1 MLTRRSSGLAL
12 ALMASTIGDFGQGY
26 VVGNRHIFSG
36 RPVSMTRNLSP
47 SMMMPQTSE
56 ISLLHDASSIALDAS
71 TVFTTNTVCL
81 RLCNVI
87 GRVVIMSADYTSG
100 DSISPVEW
108 AFQTTMLVIAARLF
122 IQSAWPLMMAAL
134 LTSSLSVRDRRA
146 YSMLFRAMGLT
157 ILQFKTLLATSA
169 LDWIEYQ
176 PNESVEVTG
185 EYIYFLYSGDVTIY
199 DTGSKTGNSNH
210 VVGGTDIARIEP
222 CVSDRIFGDIQFAKV
237 LETSVYNRARKNT
250 QSDRMP
256 RNQENS
262 SFHMPPPSSCI
273 VGSNGASVLRIF
285 TPKLLKLM
293 ENDDELSITIQ
304 RLVLLCMQKKLSSA
318 LRDVGL
324 RSTAK
329 GNRTS

>member
-1 MLTRRSSGLAL
+1 
-12 ALMASTIGDFGQGY
+12 
-26 VVGNRHIFSG
+26 
-36 RPVSMTRNLSP
+36 
-47 SMMMPQTSE
+47 MMMPMTSE
-56 ISLLHDASSIALDAS
+56 ILLLHDASSIALDVS
-71 TVFTTNTVCL
+71 TVVISNTAWL

-87 GRVVIMSADYTSG
+87 GRVVILSADYIQG
-100 DSISPVEW
+100 DGISPVEW
-108 AFQTTMLVIAARLF
+108 VFQTTMLVIAARLF

-176 PNESVEVTG
+176 PNESVELTG
-185 EYIYFLYSGDVTIY
+185 EYIYFLYSGDIPLRVI
-199 DTGSKTGNSNH
+199 GSKTGNSNH
-210 VVGGTDIARIEP
+210 VVGGTDIITNSSEDIEP

-250 QSDRMP
+250 QSDRKS

-262 SFHMPPPSSCI
+262 SSHMPPPSSCI
-273 VGSNGASVLRIF
+273 VGSNGASVLRIV

-304 RLVLLCMQKKLSSA
+304 RLVLLSMQTKLSRTR
-318 LRDVGL
+318 RDVRL
-324 RSTAK
+324 KSAAK

>member
-1 MLTRRSSGLAL
+1 MLTRSSSGSAL
-12 ALMASTIGDFGQGY
+12 ALMASTIGDFGHGH
-26 VVGNRHIFSG
+26 VVNRQFFSG
-36 RPVSMTRNLSP
+36 RPISITRNLL
-47 SMMMPQTSE
+47 MMPLTSE
-56 ISLLHDASSIALDAS
+56 ISLLHDASSIALDVS
-71 TVFTTNTVCL
+71 TVVISNTAWL

-87 GRVVIMSADYTSG
+87 GRVVILSADYIQG
-100 DSISPVEW
+100 DGISPVEW
-108 AFQTTMLVIAARLF
+108 VFQTTMLVIAARLF

-146 YSMLFRAMGLT
+146 YALLFRTVGLT
-157 ILQFKTLLATSA
+157 ILQFKTLLASRT
-169 LDWIEYQ
+169 LDWIEYL
-176 PNESVEVTG
+176 PNESVELTG
-185 EYIYFLYSGDVTIY
+185 EYIYFLYSGDVT
-199 DTGSKTGNSNH
+199 TPVTSNKTGTSND
-210 VVGGTDIARIEP
+210 VVGGADITHTS

-237 LETSVYNRARKNT
+237 LETSVYNRARKNIK
-250 QSDRMP
+250 SDRKS

-262 SFHMPPPSSCI
+262 SSQEASPSSCV

>member
-26 VVGNRHIFSG
+26 VMGNRHIFSG

-56 ISLLHDASSIALDAS
+56 ISLLYDVSSIALDAS
-71 TVFTTNTVCL
+71 TVFTTNTACL

-87 GRVVIMSADYTSG
+87 GRVVTLSADYTSG

-134 LTSSLSVRDRRA
+134 LNSSLSVRDRRA
-146 YSMLFRAMGLT
+146 YILFRAMGLT
-157 ILQFKTLLATSA
+157 ILQFKTLLVTSA

-185 EYIYFLYSGDVTIY
+185 EYIYFLYSGDVTIC
-199 DTGSKTGNSNH
+199 DTGNKSGNSNH
-210 VVGGTDIARIEP
+210 AIGGTDITYIEP

-237 LETSVYNRARKNT
+237 LETSVYRARKNT
-250 QSDRMP
+250 QSDRKS
-256 RNQENS
+256 RHQENS
-262 SFHMPPPSSCI
+262 SSHMPPPSSCI
-273 VGSNGASVLRIF
+273 VG
-285 TPKLLKLM
+285 
-293 ENDDELSITIQ
+293 
-304 RLVLLCMQKKLSSA
+304 
-318 LRDVGL
+318 
-324 RSTAK
+324 
-329 GNRTS
+329 

>member
-1 MLTRRSSGLAL
+1 
-12 ALMASTIGDFGQGY
+12 
-26 VVGNRHIFSG
+26 
-36 RPVSMTRNLSP
+36 
-47 SMMMPQTSE
+47 
-56 ISLLHDASSIALDAS
+56 
-71 TVFTTNTVCL
+71 
-81 RLCNVI
+81 
-87 GRVVIMSADYTSG
+87 
-100 DSISPVEW
+100 
-108 AFQTTMLVIAARLF
+108 
-122 IQSAWPLMMAAL
+122 MMAAL

-146 YSMLFRAMGLT
+146 YALLFRTVGLT
-157 ILQFKTLLATSA
+157 ILQFKTLLASRT
-169 LDWIEYQ
+169 LDWIEYL
-176 PNESVEVTG
+176 PNESVELTG
-185 EYIYFLYSGDVTIY
+185 EYIYFLYSGDVT
-199 DTGSKTGNSNH
+199 TPVTSNKTGTSND
-210 VVGGTDIARIEP
+210 VVGGADITHTS

-237 LETSVYNRARKNT
+237 LETSVYNRARMNIK
-250 QSDRMP
+250 SDRKS

-262 SFHMPPPSSCI
+262 SSQEASPSSCV

>member
-1 MLTRRSSGLAL
+1 
-12 ALMASTIGDFGQGY
+12 MASTIGDFGHGH
-26 VVGNRHIFSG
+26 VVNRQFFSG
-36 RPVSMTRNLSP
+36 RPISITRNLL
-47 SMMMPQTSE
+47 MMPLTSE
-56 ISLLHDASSIALDAS
+56 ISLLHDASSIALDVS
-71 TVFTTNTVCL
+71 TVVISNTAWL

-87 GRVVIMSADYTSG
+87 GRVVILSADYIQG
-100 DSISPVEW
+100 DGISPVEW
-108 AFQTTMLVIAARLF
+108 VFQTTMLVIAARLF

-146 YSMLFRAMGLT
+146 YALLFRTVGLT
-157 ILQFKTLLATSA
+157 ILQFKTLLASRT
-169 LDWIEYQ
+169 LDWIEYL
-176 PNESVEVTG
+176 PNESVELTG
-185 EYIYFLYSGDVTIY
+185 EYIYFLYSGDVT
-199 DTGSKTGNSNH
+199 TPVTSNKTGTSND
-210 VVGGTDIARIEP
+210 VVGGADITHTS

-237 LETSVYNRARKNT
+237 LETSVYNRARKNIK
-250 QSDRMP
+250 SDRKS

-262 SFHMPPPSSCI
+262 SSREASPSSCV

>member
-1 MLTRRSSGLAL
+1 
-12 ALMASTIGDFGQGY
+12 MASTIADFGHGH
-26 VVGNRHIFSG
+26 VVVSRQFFSG
-36 RPVSMTRNLSP
+36 RTISMTRNLSP
-47 SMMMPQTSE
+47 SMMMPLTSE
-56 ISLLHDASSIALDAS
+56 ISLLHDASSIALDVS
-71 TVFTTNTVCL
+71 TVVISNTAWL

-87 GRVVIMSADYTSG
+87 GRVVILSADYIQG
-100 DSISPVEW
+100 DVISPVEW
-108 AFQTTMLVIAARLF
+108 VFQTTMLVIAARLF

-146 YSMLFRAMGLT
+146 YALLFRAVGLT
-157 ILQFKTLLATSA
+157 ILQFKTLLASRT

-176 PNESVEVTG
+176 PNESVELTG
-185 EYIYFLYSGDVTIY
+185 EYIYFLYSGDVAAPV
-199 DTGSKTGNSNH
+199 TGNKTDNGND
-210 VVGGTDIARIEP
+210 VVGGTDITRTDEDIEP

-237 LETSVYNRARKNT
+237 LETSVYNRARKNIK
-250 QSDRMP
+250 SDRKS

-262 SFHMPPPSSCI
+262 SSQEASPSNCV

-304 RLVLLCMQKKLSSA
+304 RLVLLCMQKKLRRM
-318 LRDVGL
+318 LRDVGF

>member
-1 MLTRRSSGLAL
+1 
-12 ALMASTIGDFGQGY
+12 
-26 VVGNRHIFSG
+26 
-36 RPVSMTRNLSP
+36 
-47 SMMMPQTSE
+47 MMPLTSE
-56 ISLLHDASSIALDAS
+56 ISLLHDASSIALDVS
-71 TVFTTNTVCL
+71 TVVISNTAWL

-87 GRVVIMSADYTSG
+87 GRVVILSADYIQG
-100 DSISPVEW
+100 DGISPVEW
-108 AFQTTMLVIAARLF
+108 VFQTTMLVIAARLF

-146 YSMLFRAMGLT
+146 YALLFRTVGLT
-157 ILQFKTLLATSA
+157 ILQFKTLLASRT
-169 LDWIEYQ
+169 LDWIEYL
-176 PNESVEVTG
+176 PNESVELTG
-185 EYIYFLYSGDVTIY
+185 EYIYFLYSGDVT
-199 DTGSKTGNSNH
+199 TPVTSNKTGTSND
-210 VVGGTDIARIEP
+210 VVGGADITHTS

-237 LETSVYNRARKNT
+237 LETSVYNRARKNIK
-250 QSDRMP
+250 SDRKS

-262 SFHMPPPSSCI
+262 SSQEASPSSCV

>member
-1 MLTRRSSGLAL
+1 
-12 ALMASTIGDFGQGY
+12 MASTIGDSGHGH
-26 VVGNRHIFSG
+26 VVNRQFFSG
-36 RPVSMTRNLSP
+36 RPISITRNLL
-47 SMMMPQTSE
+47 MMPLTSE
-56 ISLLHDASSIALDAS
+56 ISLLHDASSIALDVS
-71 TVFTTNTVCL
+71 TVVISNTAWL

-87 GRVVIMSADYTSG
+87 GRVVILSADYIQG
-100 DSISPVEW
+100 DGISPVEW
-108 AFQTTMLVIAARLF
+108 VFQTTMLVIAARLF

-146 YSMLFRAMGLT
+146 YALLFRTVGLT
-157 ILQFKTLLATSA
+157 ILQFKTLLASRT
-169 LDWIEYQ
+169 LDWIEYL
-176 PNESVEVTG
+176 PNESVELTG
-185 EYIYFLYSGDVTIY
+185 EYIYFLYSGDVT
-199 DTGSKTGNSNH
+199 TPVTSNKTGTSND
-210 VVGGTDIARIEP
+210 VVGGADITHTS

-237 LETSVYNRARKNT
+237 LETSVYNRARKNIK
-250 QSDRMP
+250 SDRKS

-262 SFHMPPPSSCI
+262 SSQEASPSSCV

>member
-1 MLTRRSSGLAL
+1 MLTRSSSGSAL
-12 ALMASTIGDFGQGY
+12 ALMASTIGDFGHCH
-26 VVGNRHIFSG
+26 VVNRQFFSG
-36 RPVSMTRNLSP
+36 RPISITRNLL
-47 SMMMPQTSE
+47 MMPLTSE
-56 ISLLHDASSIALDAS
+56 ISLLHDASSIALDVS
-71 TVFTTNTVCL
+71 TVVISNTAWL

-87 GRVVIMSADYTSG
+87 GRVVILSADYIQG
-100 DSISPVEW
+100 DGISPVEW
-108 AFQTTMLVIAARLF
+108 VFQTTMLVIAARLF

-146 YSMLFRAMGLT
+146 YALLFRTVGLT
-157 ILQFKTLLATSA
+157 ILQFKTLLASRT
-169 LDWIEYQ
+169 LDWIEYL
-176 PNESVEVTG
+176 PNESVELTG
-185 EYIYFLYSGDVTIY
+185 EYIYFLYSGDVT
-199 DTGSKTGNSNH
+199 TPVTSNKTGTSND
-210 VVGGTDIARIEP
+210 VVGGADITHTS

-237 LETSVYNRARKNT
+237 LETSVYNRARKNIK
-250 QSDRMP
+250 SDRKS

-262 SFHMPPPSSCI
+262 SSQEASPSSCV

>member
-1 MLTRRSSGLAL
+1 
-12 ALMASTIGDFGQGY
+12 MASTIGDSGHGH
-26 VVGNRHIFSG
+26 VVNRQFFSG
-36 RPVSMTRNLSP
+36 RPISITRNLL
-47 SMMMPQTSE
+47 MMPLTSE
-56 ISLLHDASSIALDAS
+56 ISLLHDASSIALDVS
-71 TVFTTNTVCL
+71 TVVISNTAWL

-87 GRVVIMSADYTSG
+87 GRVVILSADYIQG
-100 DSISPVEW
+100 DGISPVEW
-108 AFQTTMLVIAARLF
+108 VFQTTMLVIAARLF

-146 YSMLFRAMGLT
+146 YALLFRTVGLT
-157 ILQFKTLLATSA
+157 ILQFKTLLASRT
-169 LDWIEYQ
+169 LDWIEYL
-176 PNESVEVTG
+176 PNESVELTG
-185 EYIYFLYSGDVTIY
+185 EYIYFLYSGDVT
-199 DTGSKTGNSNH
+199 TPVTSNKTGTSND
-210 VVGGTDIARIEP
+210 VVGGADITHTS

-237 LETSVYNRARKNT
+237 LETSVYNRARKNIK
-250 QSDRMP
+250 SDRKS

-262 SFHMPPPSSCI
+262 SSQEASPSNCV

>member
-1 MLTRRSSGLAL
+1 MLTRSSSGSAL
-12 ALMASTIGDFGQGY
+12 ALMASTIGDFGHGH
-26 VVGNRHIFSG
+26 VVNRQYFSG
-36 RPVSMTRNLSP
+36 RPISITRNLL
-47 SMMMPQTSE
+47 MMPLTSE
-56 ISLLHDASSIALDAS
+56 ISLLHDASSIALDVS
-71 TVFTTNTVCL
+71 TVVISNTAWL

-87 GRVVIMSADYTSG
+87 GRVVILSADYIQG
-100 DSISPVEW
+100 DGISPVEW
-108 AFQTTMLVIAARLF
+108 VFQTTMLVIAARLF

-146 YSMLFRAMGLT
+146 YALLFRTVGLT
-157 ILQFKTLLATSA
+157 ILQFKTLLASRT
-169 LDWIEYQ
+169 LDWIEYL
-176 PNESVEVTG
+176 PNESVELTG
-185 EYIYFLYSGDVTIY
+185 EYIYFLYSGDVT
-199 DTGSKTGNSNH
+199 TPVTSNKTGTSND
-210 VVGGTDIARIEP
+210 VVGGADITHTS

-237 LETSVYNRARKNT
+237 LETSVYNRARKNIK
-250 QSDRMP
+250 SDRKS

-262 SFHMPPPSSCI
+262 SSQEASPSSC
-273 VGSNGASVLRIF
+273 VVRSNGASVLRIF

>member
-1 MLTRRSSGLAL
+1 MLTRSSSGSAL
-12 ALMASTIGDFGQGY
+12 ALMASTIGDFGHGH
-26 VVGNRHIFSG
+26 VVNRQFFSG
-36 RPVSMTRNLSP
+36 RPISITRNLL
-47 SMMMPQTSE
+47 MMPLTSE
-56 ISLLHDASSIALDAS
+56 ISLLHDASSIALDVS
-71 TVFTTNTVCL
+71 TVVISNTAWL

-87 GRVVIMSADYTSG
+87 GRVVILSADYIQG
-100 DSISPVEW
+100 DGISPVEW
-108 AFQTTMLVIAARLF
+108 VFQTTMLVIAARLF

-146 YSMLFRAMGLT
+146 YALLFRTVGLT
-157 ILQFKTLLATSA
+157 ILQFKTLLASRT
-169 LDWIEYQ
+169 LDWIEYL
-176 PNESVEVTG
+176 PNESVELTG
-185 EYIYFLYSGDVTIY
+185 EYIYFLYSGDVT
-199 DTGSKTGNSNH
+199 TPVTSNKTGTSND
-210 VVGGTDIARIEP
+210 VVGGADITHTS

-237 LETSVYNRARKNT
+237 LETSVYNRARKNIK
-250 QSDRMP
+250 SDRKS

-262 SFHMPPPSSCI
+262 SSQEASPSNCV

>member
-1 MLTRRSSGLAL
+1 
-12 ALMASTIGDFGQGY
+12 MASTIGDFGHGH
-26 VVGNRHIFSG
+26 VVNRQFFSG
-36 RPVSMTRNLSP
+36 RPISITRNLL
-47 SMMMPQTSE
+47 MMPLTSE
-56 ISLLHDASSIALDAS
+56 ISLLHDASSIALDVS
-71 TVFTTNTVCL
+71 TVVISNTAWL

-87 GRVVIMSADYTSG
+87 GRVVILSADYIQG
-100 DSISPVEW
+100 DGISPVEW
-108 AFQTTMLVIAARLF
+108 VFQTTMLVIAARLF

-146 YSMLFRAMGLT
+146 YALLFRTVGLT
-157 ILQFKTLLATSA
+157 ILQFKTLLASRT
-169 LDWIEYQ
+169 LDWIEYL
-176 PNESVEVTG
+176 PNESVELTG
-185 EYIYFLYSGDVTIY
+185 EYIYFLYSGDVT
-199 DTGSKTGNSNH
+199 TPVTSNKTGTSND
-210 VVGGTDIARIEP
+210 VVGGADITHTS

-237 LETSVYNRARKNT
+237 LETSVYNRARKNIK
-250 QSDRMP
+250 SDRKS

-262 SFHMPPPSSCI
+262 SSQEASPSSCV